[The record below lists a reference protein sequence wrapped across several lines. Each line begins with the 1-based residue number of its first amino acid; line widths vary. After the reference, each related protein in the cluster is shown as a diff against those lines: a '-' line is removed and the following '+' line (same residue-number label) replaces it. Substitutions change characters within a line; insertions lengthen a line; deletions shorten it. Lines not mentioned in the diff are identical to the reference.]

1 MTSYEGYKVKI
12 AMRNENTY
20 DGTIIFVDNQLLKLK
35 NGNFLH
41 FFLSSFLELFTHFK
55 VKTNDPKRGILKEI
69 IIKSSDI
76 KDLEVLGKD
85 LSESSQN
92 GPISSSQPQRSISAP
107 NQRPGFVFS

>member
-20 DGTIIFVDNQLLKLK
+20 DGTIIFVDNQLIKLK
-35 NGNFLH
+35 N
-41 FFLSSFLELFTHFK
+41 

-92 GPISSSQPQRSISAP
+92 GSKSSLQPQRSISAP
-107 NQRPGFVFS
+107 NQRPGAKNHPKVAHRTTSQVKIFFPF